1 MHVAVRV
8 ISRYFALYNCSESFG
23 YFSIRVWP
31 VSSCSAKQWSE
42 ALWKNGPD
50 KAHSHFCK
58 LTAKF
63 GHLQL
68 WCSFLFSWLVGP
80 MISWGSEICPFPIKN
95 YMGGGGNFCPPIHS
109 LCEMDKLHWF
119 ATLKHNKLMQ
129 SNLSFHLYRTVHS
142 GWNQGNPTMYIE
154 MVYWSL

>member
-68 WCSFLFSWLVGP
+68 WCSFLFFWKFMVGRTHDL
-80 MISWGSEICPFPIKN
+80 MKQWNLSISHQELYWGR
-95 YMGGGGNFCPPIHS
+95 GQLLPPIHS
-109 LCEMDKLHWF
+109 LCEMDKLHRF

-129 SNLSFHLYRTVHS
+129 SNLSFHLYQ
-142 GWNQGNPTMYIE
+142 WNQVNPTMYIE